1 MSGSTRI
8 LVIPLK
14 KLIIAICIIAAFII
28 IAAIY
33 ILSGQESTDHA
44 ASTSVRP
51 NNTSNIDNTKNTDT
65 VTYSPGVYT
74 SSLMLNGTP
83 VDIQVTVDSDNI
95 NNIELVNLSDSVQTM
110 YPMFTGSFN
119 EIKNAV
125 IANGT
130 TANVTYDSSN
140 KYTASLLLTAIQGAL
155 DKAACN

>member
-14 KLIIAICIIAAFII
+14 KLIIALCIIAAFII

-33 ILSGQESTDHA
+33 ILSGKQSESNP
-44 ASTSVRP
+44 ASASIKQ
-51 NNTSNIDNTKNTDT
+51 NNTSNINNTKNTDT

-95 NNIELVNLSDSVQTM
+95 NNIELINLSDSIQTM
-110 YPMFTGSFN
+110 YPMLTSSFD

-125 IANGT
+125 IASGT
-130 TANVTYDSSN
+130 ADNITYDSSN
-140 KYTASLLLTAIQGAL
+140 KYTASLLLTAIQSAL
-155 DKAACN
+155 DKASGS

>member
-33 ILSGQESTDHA
+33 ILSGKQS
-44 ASTSVRP
+44 ASNPASASIKQD
-51 NNTSNIDNTKNTDT
+51 NTSDINVTKNADT
-65 VTYSPGVYT
+65 VTYSPGVYA
-74 SSLMLNGTP
+74 SSIILNGTP

-110 YPMFTGSFN
+110 YPMLNNSFD

-130 TANVTYDSSN
+130 ADNITYNSSN
-140 KYTASLLLTAIQGAL
+140 KYTASLLLTAIQSAL